1 MDDRQ
6 QRLIE
11 DLSASFKGE
20 LRCDPLT
27 LSMYA
32 SDASIFQVTPLAVAR
47 PYDRDDVVTLT
58 RYAVETGLPL
68 IARGAGTGV
77 AGAAIGEGIVVDF
90 SRRMRSVEA
99 VSDSTVRVQP
109 GVVRD
114 HLNCVLRPYGRYFP
128 PDPSNSAI
136 TTVGGMMGVDAA
148 GSHSVRVGSTRDHVE
163 SIETVLADGTVV
175 EFGEEPLVENG
186 SPAAS
191 TEAGDV
197 DHPANGNGQP
207 PNSKR
212 TIVNRLAALLA
223 ENKQIIRQKQ
233 PPLIRN
239 SAGYYVRGL
248 LSATH
253 LNMPRLL
260 VGSEG
265 TLGLFT
271 AATLQTFPLP
281 PHRAAVLL
289 LFGDLESATRA
300 VKEIA
305 DLEPSACDLMDR
317 RLLSLRAMPIHGL
330 SS

>member
-1 MDDRQ
+1 MRSFDAVDVRQ
-6 QRLIE
+6 
-11 DLSASFKGE
+11 
-20 LRCDPLT
+20 RCEHLPG
-27 LSMYA
+27 A
-32 SDASIFQVTPLAVAR
+32 AR
-47 PYDRDDVVTLT
+47 
-58 RYAVETGLPL
+58 
-68 IARGAGTGV
+68 RGAPVRSGRRRHAHPLCGRDRL
-77 AGAAIGEGIVVDF
+77 APHRPRCGEPVSPGEQSARESLSTF
-90 SRRMRSVEA
+90 RTNMRAVEA

-114 HLNCVLRPYGRYFP
+114 HLNRVLRPYGRYFP

-136 TTVGGMMGVDAA
+136 TTVGGMLGVDAA

-175 EFGEEPLVENG
+175 EFGEEPLVDKG

-191 TEAGDV
+191 TEAGET

-248 LSATH
+248 LSRDAFGACQACWSV
-253 LNMPRLL
+253 PRGPW
-260 VGSEG
+260 VSSRRRRYRHSPFRRTEPQRC
-265 TLGLFT
+265 FCS
-271 AATLQTFPLP
+271 AISSRR
-281 PHRAAVLL
+281 RA
-289 LFGDLESATRA
+289 
-300 VKEIA
+300 
-305 DLEPSACDLMDR
+305 PCR
-317 RLLSLRAMPIHGL
+317 RLPTLSQALAT
-330 SS
+330 